1 MRLPIPL
8 AGCLLLTL
16 CACSPSA
23 APVVNRSLP
32 PAPAALI
39 ADRPLPAIRAGQEAG
54 TVIAE
59 QRAAAADERRRR
71 ISLAAWYAGVRR
83 SYSEAR

>member
-1 MRLPIPL
+1 MACGI
-8 AGCLLLTL
+8 A
-16 CACSPSA
+16 ACSQSA

-71 ISLAAWYAGVRR
+71 ISLAAWYQNIR
-83 SYSEAR
+83 SAYGKAAP

>member
-1 MRLPIPL
+1 MTLPL
-8 AGCLLLTL
+8 AGCLGS
-16 CACSPSA
+16 AA
-23 APVVNRSLP
+23 APVVSRSLP
-32 PAPAALI
+32 PAPAALV

-54 TVIAE
+54 VVIAE

-71 ISLAAWYAGVRR
+71 LALGAWYAGVRR